1 MKTKNLL
8 FAAIML
14 CSIVMV
20 SCNQNEPKIGGVS
33 FTEPCLEWGKSPS
46 YVQQQMEKK
55 GYSVKESD
63 ISTTYSD
70 IIFTKPGSL
79 ENYQIALFENNK
91 LYRFGVEISAYKTTA
106 EDIARYLG
114 EKYNFSTYEDGIRT
128 YYTKDGLSLIYFGI
142 DDDTFFIEY
151 NPVGYND

>member
-8 FAAIML
+8 FAAIMI

-55 GYSVKESD
+55 GYSVKEND
-63 ISTTYSD
+63 NNAYIM
-70 IIFTKPGSL
+70 FTSPNSL
-79 ENYQIALFENNK
+79 ENFQYYCFDNYNSTVFILKSQHIKQQKKTSLDILVRNTLFLLTKTDLEPITQKTVLQRYILQKTMKHSRSN
-91 LYRFGVEISAYKTTA
+91 TTA
-106 EDIARYLG
+106 
-114 EKYNFSTYEDGIRT
+114 
-128 YYTKDGLSLIYFGI
+128 
-142 DDDTFFIEY
+142 
-151 NPVGYND
+151 